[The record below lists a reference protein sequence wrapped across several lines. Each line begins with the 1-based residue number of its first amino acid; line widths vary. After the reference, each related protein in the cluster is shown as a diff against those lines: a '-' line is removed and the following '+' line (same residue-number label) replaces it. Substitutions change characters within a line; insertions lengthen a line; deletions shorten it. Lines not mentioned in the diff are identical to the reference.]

1 MTDVEKVRKL
11 CADRGVSIHTLE
23 MACGFS
29 NGYLN
34 PKKAPKRIPYDR
46 AVLICQFLKVPLS
59 TLGYPDSESI
69 ISPTEREIRLILDF
83 RELSD
88 ANKQTILDNIAF
100 LLEKQ
105 AKEKKESASAQ

>member
-1 MTDVEKVRKL
+1 MTDVDIVRKL
-11 CADRGVSIHTLE
+11 CGERGISIHTLE

-46 AVLICQFLKVPLS
+46 AVMICKYLKIPLS
-59 TLGYPDSESI
+59 SLGYPDSESI
-69 ISPTEREIRLILDF
+69 FSPSEIEMRMILDF
-83 RELSD
+83 RELSS
-88 ANKQTILDNIAF
+88 ANQQTILDNIAF

-105 AKEKKESASAQ
+105 SKEKKESLSAE

>member
-1 MTDVEKVRKL
+1 MNDVEKVRKL
-11 CADRGVSIHTLE
+11 CGELGVSVHTLE
-23 MACGFS
+23 MSCGFS

-59 TLGYPDSESI
+59 TLGYPDSETI
-69 ISPTEREIRLILDF
+69 FSPTDQEMRLILDY
-83 RELSD
+83 RCLTE

-105 AKEKKESASAQ
+105 SKGEKEALSAQ

>member
-1 MTDVEKVRKL
+1 M
-11 CADRGVSIHTLE
+11 
-23 MACGFS
+23 
-29 NGYLN
+29 
-34 PKKAPKRIPYDR
+34 
-46 AVLICQFLKVPLS
+46 ICQFLKVPLS

-69 ISPTEREIRLILDF
+69 ISPTEREILLILDF

-105 AKEKKESASAQ
+105 TKEKKASVSAQ

>member
-88 ANKQTILDNIAF
+88 VNKQTILDNIAF

-105 AKEKKESASAQ
+105 AKEKKESVSAQ